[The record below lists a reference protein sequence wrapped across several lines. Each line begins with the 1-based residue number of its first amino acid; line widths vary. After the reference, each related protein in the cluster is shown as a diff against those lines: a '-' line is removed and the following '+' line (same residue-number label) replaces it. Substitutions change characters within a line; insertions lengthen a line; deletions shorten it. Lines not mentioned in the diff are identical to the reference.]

1 MIRGFMKTT
10 SRPALLAAAGILLGS
25 YAYTPASAADLG
37 GSGCC
42 GDLEERVAELEAT
55 TARKGNR
62 VVSLQIYGQVNKA
75 LLIWDD
81 GFDDDSYIVDNE
93 GSGSRIGLTG
103 KATLRP
109 GWTAGF
115 LMEWDY
121 QDSASNLVDQVTDE
135 GIAPGGAVSGSNEIV
150 IRHNNVW
157 IESERLGR
165 LTLGQASTAADGA
178 FQVTLGNT
186 LTNAAPDVGA
196 SFFVRE
202 ADGGGVFRLG
212 AFVSDLDAPREDI
225 VRYDTPSIYGFILSA
240 SWGDDDY
247 ADVALRFKKEF
258 NSVRVAAA
266 VAYIWDDRNDL
277 TGILAGG
284 QEIFGGSISVM
295 HVPTGLFASFMAAD
309 RDIED
314 DILAGGDG
322 NYWYIQGGVER
333 KWLPYGSTTVYADYG
348 NYEDLSTVVGLTDSD
363 AERWGLG
370 VVQKFDS
377 AAMEI
382 YAQAFFYSFD
392 GVTGDGDDFEDMS
405 LVMVGSRIKF

>member
-1 MIRGFMKTT
+1 
-10 SRPALLAAAGILLGS
+10 
-25 YAYTPASAADLG
+25 
-37 GSGCC
+37 
-42 GDLEERVAELEAT
+42 
-55 TARKGNR
+55 
-62 VVSLQIYGQVNKA
+62 VSLQIYGQVNKA

-121 QDSASNLVDQVTDE
+121 QDSASNLVDQTTDE
-135 GIAPGGAVSGSNEIV
+135 GIGAGPNEIV

-178 FQVTLGNT
+178 FQVTLANT

-196 SFFVRE
+196 SFFVRGS
-202 ADGGGVFRLG
+202 DGTAVFRMG
-212 AFVSDLDAPREDI
+212 SFVSDFDAPREDI

-266 VAYIWDDRNDL
+266 IAYIWDDRNDL
-277 TGILAGG
+277 AGVLAGG
-284 QEIFGGSISVM
+284 QEFFGGSISVM

-309 RDIED
+309 RDID
-314 DILAGGDG
+314 DAVLPGGDDG
-322 NYWYIQGGVER
+322 SYWYIQAGVER

-348 NYEDLSTVVGLTDSD
+348 NYEDISTVVGLTDTD

-392 GVTGDGDDFEDMS
+392 GVDAVGVDDFEDLS